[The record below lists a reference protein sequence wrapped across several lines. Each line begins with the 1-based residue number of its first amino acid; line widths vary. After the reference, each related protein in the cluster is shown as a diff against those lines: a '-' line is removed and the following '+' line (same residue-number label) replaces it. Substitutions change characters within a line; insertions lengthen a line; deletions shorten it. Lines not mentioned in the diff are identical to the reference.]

1 MTPNAKVHPSPRHS
15 EAEEWRSGA
24 TSCQVALA
32 PNQVSTA
39 TSNSAIQPGCCPL
52 VPIST
57 SEEPARF
64 AKTTALTISALGEPS
79 GAIARRSRM
88 PAKAQPNTE
97 AKCQVAQIIRTCR
110 SRSGGAA
117 IVGTSPLLRR
127 CRKMSISPSTEWPTP
142 VKRAITPAAINI
154 VCINSSENVVC
165 HLTCPV
171 PCDHIPVRSWPL
183 FRAPLLR
190 RASRKRCRSAHSGLA
205 IGTKCVLWRRV
216 CFGIRAGIGQMHH

>member
-1 MTPNAKVHPSPRHS
+1 MPKAKAHPTPRRS
-15 EAEEWRSGA
+15 EAKAWGSSA
-24 TSCQVALA
+24 TRCQVALA
-32 PNQVSTA
+32 PNQVSSA
-39 TSNSAIQPGCCPL
+39 TSNSAIHPGCFPL

-57 SEEPARF
+57 SKEPARF

-154 VCINSSENVVC
+154 VCINSSENVVR
-165 HLTCPV
+165 HPTFKVSGTARLYRAASELT
-171 PCDHIPVRSWPL
+171 
-183 FRAPLLR
+183 
-190 RASRKRCRSAHSGLA
+190 
-205 IGTKCVLWRRV
+205 
-216 CFGIRAGIGQMHH
+216 AGHHHW